1 MDIRQ
6 LRYFLSVIHEGSVG
20 SAARAHFV
28 TQPAVTLQMQRLQD
42 SVGEKLLVREGG
54 RMVPTEAGRVLAAH
68 AEAVVRRMDLLEA
81 EMSGLRGLE
90 RGSLR
95 VGNIDAASV
104 YVLPDLYHEFHERYP
119 GVTLEITV
127 GDTRELLDA
136 LRRGNVE
143 LATTTLPV
151 DAAGFEVFEIY
162 REELVPVAPPGDPL
176 TTRRRLGANEL
187 SEAGVITYPEGAT
200 TRGLIDTAFEA
211 AGTLLQPRMEISSP
225 EAIKRLAQAGLGPAI
240 LPEPVVTAELAA
252 GTLVRLPMGR
262 LRIERAI
269 GMVHRKRDALS
280 PAARAFLDMVVERA
294 RA

>member
-6 LRYFLSVIHEGSVG
+6 LRYFLSVVSEGSVG
-20 SAARAHFV
+20 AAARRHFV

-54 RMVPTEAGRVLAAH
+54 RMVPTEAGRVLARH
-68 AEAVVRRMDLLEA
+68 AEAVVRRMDVLEA

-104 YVLPDLYHEFHERYP
+104 YVLPELYHAFHERYP

-127 GDTRELLDA
+127 GDTRELIEA
-136 LRRGNVE
+136 LRHGNVE

-151 DAAGFEVFEIY
+151 DAQGFEVFEIY
-162 REELVPVAPPGDPL
+162 REELVPVAPAADPL
-176 TTRRRLGANEL
+176 AAIGKVTPAVL
-187 SEAGVITYPEGAT
+187 SQAGLITYPRGAT
-200 TRGLIDTAFEA
+200 TRRLIDAAFTD
-211 AGTLLQPRMEISSP
+211 AGVALRARMEISSP

-240 LPEPVVTAELAA
+240 LPEPVVADELASGA
-252 GTLVRLPMGR
+252 LVRLRMDPV
-262 LRIERAI
+262 RIERAI
-269 GMVHRKRDALS
+269 GMVHRERAALS
-280 PAARAFLDMVVERA
+280 PAARAFLDMVVERS